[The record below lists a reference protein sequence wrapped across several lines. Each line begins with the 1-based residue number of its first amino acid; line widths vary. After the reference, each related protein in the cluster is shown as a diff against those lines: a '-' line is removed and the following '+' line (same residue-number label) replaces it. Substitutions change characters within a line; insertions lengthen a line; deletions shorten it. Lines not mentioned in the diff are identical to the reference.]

1 MVKVR
6 KVGNRGTY
14 SYVKDEG
21 PAQWSGDSYRKVQ
34 KEQLE
39 KVGKN
44 LTIHLANGVKTAKLK
59 DIPEP
64 KKKTINVWYD
74 QNHWKRHRQ

>member
-6 KVGNRGTY
+6 KVGSRGTH

-34 KEQLE
+34 KKQLE

-44 LTIHLANGVKTAKLK
+44 LTIHLDVGVTTAKLK

-64 KKKTINVWYD
+64 KKKDHQYMV
-74 QNHWKRHRQ
+74 